1 MLKNIPAYPL
11 FGMILAVL
19 LCLPAALAADTAA
32 AVQLDD
38 NAVIQLGK
46 IAVTGRKSILVT
58 LQAIKISLRQPYSTD
73 PKLADVVV
81 CRIDDMAGSN
91 TKKWLTCGTNRNLAK
106 NLNALHGTMQSVTTT
121 NQPSGGD
128 GHGGSSMGC
137 TSSDCYSQI
146 ADVINTVVENQPGKY
161 LHVPVNGAAF
171 HALLDRLPELA
182 PDATT
187 TAPAQVVT
195 SVAPTVATSH

>member
-1 MLKNIPAYPL
+1 MAMNRPSPL
-11 FGMILAVL
+11 IVMILAAL
-19 LCLPAALAADTAA
+19 LGLPAALAAGDKP
-32 AVQLDD
+32 AVQIDD

-46 IAVTGRKSILVT
+46 IAVTGRQSIMVT

-106 NLNALHGTMQSVTTT
+106 NLTALHGTMQSVTTM
-121 NQPSGGD
+121 NQPLGGD

-137 TSSDCYSQI
+137 TGSDCYNEI
-146 ADVINTVVENQPGKY
+146 AGVIDTVVENQPGKY

-171 HALLDRLPELA
+171 HALLDQLPELA
-182 PDATT
+182 PVAATSA
-187 TAPAQVVT
+187 APA
-195 SVAPTVATSH
+195 AATVH